1 MFYMKESLTIFL
13 LGVTCGIFLLS
24 VVGMLLG
31 RSPSQLEEKM
41 EKMRKEAISVGVGRY
56 EVDTNGVVNIN
67 MKIKVTDIVYDTD
80 IDDDSSDFVLNSEL
94 PSEMI
99 VEVDGIID
107 IESEIADAI
116 SDTTGWCVNGST
128 TRFCK

>member
-1 MFYMKESLTIFL
+1 
-13 LGVTCGIFLLS
+13 
-24 VVGMLLG
+24 
-31 RSPSQLEEKM
+31 
-41 EKMRKEAISVGVGRY
+41 
-56 EVDTNGVVNIN
+56 

-80 IDDDSSDFVLNSEL
+80 DNWAQDGLGISVEDLQL

-116 SDTTGWCVNGST
+116 SDTTGWCVNGYNYEVL
-128 TRFCK
+128 